1 VKVSPRLPN
10 KTLGD
15 YDSLTMNTSN
25 LYRELATKLAECAE
39 IAAKLAGEAGATTAA
54 HSTAP
59 PGAKPQ
65 PGRSESGRAILP
77 NAGDNVLWTIDNI
90 CTYLGIEKTKLR
102 SFSCMP
108 NFPKAIRLP
117 SDKGSGHPRYRSE
130 EVVKWAGKHQEKN

>member
-1 VKVSPRLPN
+1 MKVTPRLPN

-25 LYRELATKLAECAE
+25 LYRELATKLAECAA
-39 IAAKLAGEAGATTAA
+39 IAAKLASESVVTTEAN
-54 HSTAP
+54 STAP
-59 PGAKPQ
+59 SGSKPQ
-65 PGRSESGRAILP
+65 PGRSEPGRAALP
-77 NAGDNVLWTIDNI
+77 SAADNVLWTADNI
-90 CTYLGIEKTKLR
+90 CAYLGIGSSKLR

-130 EVVKWAGKHQEKN
+130 EVVKWAGKYQEKH